1 MANSSHIIY
10 KNTAEYFEV
19 HVRYPNLSDV
29 IKNKTTKKINKTTH
43 KYKVIQTSHPHPP
56 SPPSPPQKKEEN
68 KTHYFK
74 CNV

>member
-10 KNTAEYFEV
+10 KNTAVYFEV

-43 KYKVIQTSHPHPP
+43 KYKVIQTAHPHPP
-56 SPPSPPQKKEEN
+56 IPPPKKEEN

>member
-10 KNTAEYFEV
+10 KNTAVYFEV

-43 KYKVIQTSHPHPP
+43 KYKVIQTAHPHPP
-56 SPPSPPQKKEEN
+56 KK
-68 KTHYFK
+68 KKRIKLTIL
-74 CNV
+74 NVTFRG

>member
-10 KNTAEYFEV
+10 KNTAVYFEV

-43 KYKVIQTSHPHPP
+43 KYKQSDTNIPSSPAQPP
-56 SPPSPPQKKEEN
+56 PPLKKRRE
-68 KTHYFK
+68 
-74 CNV
+74 